1 MHRLNARR
9 TRPRPLVPALA
20 ALTLLVACGRS
31 VPSELRVNGPHGF
44 VRCLRLEPPSSRE
57 WQAGG
62 LSLSLAERVLTIR
75 GTASPLRLAALAG
88 PAPAGDDGAT
98 ALNAVKARRPQLLLV
113 LGGLGDDPAQATQTA
128 RALAATNLVTLFVA
142 GGRDE
147 PEAVAAALAA
157 LDAEARGRVL
167 DVTALERV
175 VVGGAEFVPVGGA
188 PGGRYA
194 RTSGACGHDAADL
207 DARAVALGGASDR
220 VRRVLLS
227 WAAATPAPGLEGAE
241 AGDAELARFATRVG
255 AEDALAAWPRELAG
269 QALPGG
275 GLRRVVAGAGSI
287 ASLGAQGGRAR
298 PGASFLTLGPAGLA
312 SDGDGAPS
320 R

>member
-98 ALNAVKARRPQLLLV
+98 ALNAVKARRPQLLQV
-113 LGGLGDDPAQATQTA
+113 
-128 RALAATNLVTLFVA
+128 
-142 GGRDE
+142 
-147 PEAVAAALAA
+147 
-157 LDAEARGRVL
+157 
-167 DVTALERV
+167 
-175 VVGGAEFVPVGGA
+175 
-188 PGGRYA
+188 
-194 RTSGACGHDAADL
+194 
-207 DARAVALGGASDR
+207 
-220 VRRVLLS
+220 
-227 WAAATPAPGLEGAE
+227 
-241 AGDAELARFATRVG
+241 LARPQR
-255 AEDALAAWPRELAG
+255 
-269 QALPGG
+269 
-275 GLRRVVAGAGSI
+275 
-287 ASLGAQGGRAR
+287 
-298 PGASFLTLGPAGLA
+298 
-312 SDGDGAPS
+312 
-320 R
+320 